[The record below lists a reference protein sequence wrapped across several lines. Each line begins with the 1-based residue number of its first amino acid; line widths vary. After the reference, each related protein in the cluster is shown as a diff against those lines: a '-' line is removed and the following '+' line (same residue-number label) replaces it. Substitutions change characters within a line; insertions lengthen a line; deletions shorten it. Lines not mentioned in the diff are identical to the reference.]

1 MKRTRNPFDHD
12 IFLNLVSFL
21 EATLPNSP
29 NPELFKSWALTF
41 FKCLT
46 TRSRALPKVSGFY
59 RLITLGIRLWYTSSL
74 GTTSSTCILDE
85 PSQPN
90 SPTDAIIRPLLQS
103 YLEHVAVAVQGGNF
117 IDELLCTALKTVLS
131 APRVLVSR
139 KVIVPA
145 VKVALIAG
153 KSHLNSAEEALT
165 ALEEWYMTDKSNASD
180 NH

>member
-1 MKRTRNPFDHD
+1 M
-12 IFLNLVSFL
+12 SFL

-29 NPELFKSWALTF
+29 KPALFKSWALTF

-59 RLITLGIRLWYTSSL
+59 RLITLGIRLWYTFSL
-74 GTTSSTCILDE
+74 ETTSSTCILLDE
-85 PSQPN
+85 PSQSNP
-90 SPTDAIIRPLLQS
+90 PTDAIIRPLLQS

-131 APRVLVSR
+131 APRALVSR
-139 KVIVPA
+139 KVFVPA

-153 KSHLNSAEEALT
+153 KSHLSSAEEALT
-165 ALEEWYMTDKSNASD
+165 ALEEWYLTDKKFVVVD
-180 NH
+180 IQEVE